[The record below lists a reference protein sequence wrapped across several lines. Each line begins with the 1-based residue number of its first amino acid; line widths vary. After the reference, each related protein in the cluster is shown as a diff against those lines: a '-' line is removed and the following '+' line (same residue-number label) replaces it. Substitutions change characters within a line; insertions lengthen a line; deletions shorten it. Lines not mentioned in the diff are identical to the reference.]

1 MTLQSIRYECGELS
15 ILDQLLLPHETAYER
30 IGCVE
35 DGWKA
40 IRSMK
45 VRGAPAIAIVGCLS
59 LAVELH
65 KREFPDTPSLSSFI
79 KAQLTHLTTARPT
92 AVNMGKS
99 AAILIKF
106 VDSMVEQNVSHEEI
120 KVIKKIERMLPDD
133 ISDNMKLSEHGA
145 KHIMGRIGQDK
156 VTILT
161 HCNTG
166 SLATAGYGTALGV
179 VRFSGEAVLI
189 NLNKVSKINI
199 TSSPPQEEVYCTE
212 TRPYNQGSRLTAYEL
227 MHDHVPST
235 LIADSMVGLVMRTR
249 GISAVVVGAD
259 RVTRNGDTAN
269 KIGTYQIAVLAQHH
283 GIPFYVAAPITCHD
297 GGRLD
302 GESIVIEERPPHELT
317 CVAGV
322 QLAPK
327 GESGSFGCVVYTP
340 SDMNC
345 WNPAFDVTP
354 NELITGG
361 IITEHGVF
369 TPHQLNDFHDKHDV

>member
-120 KVIKKIERMLPDD
+120 NVE
-133 ISDNMKLSEHGA
+133 N
-145 KHIMGRIGQDK
+145 KHNIFPP
-156 VTILT
+156 T
-161 HCNTG
+161 
-166 SLATAGYGTALGV
+166 GV
-179 VRFSGEAVLI
+179 VRSLHAAQHLR
-189 NLNKVSKINI
+189 
-199 TSSPPQEEVYCTE
+199 EVYCTE

-327 GESGSFGCVVYTP
+327 
-340 SDMNC
+340 DMNC

-369 TPHQLNDFHDKHDV
+369 TPHQL